1 MREFYLVVT
10 RIGIFCDVGDDSVMP
25 WYVVLLDHPSANIR
39 YTNQLVYMTPPRD
52 EDLRIL
58 NQHLPGGATV
68 YCIPEMLD
76 SVRRVLSGSSITVV
90 GKPLADNPP
99 LILEFVTSLK
109 RDLRQSMHTPC
120 VCETNAKYRIPPSW
134 GRSCGRCK
142 SFMQIEGMTEP
153 FLRSLLLT
161 TQRFWCAKPWLKLRI
176 NHCFYI
182 DDGTNSG
189 FHFAQIYGKYG
200 IIPC

>member
-68 YCIPEMLD
+68 YCIPEML
-76 SVRRVLSGSSITVV
+76 
-90 GKPLADNPP
+90 
-99 LILEFVTSLK
+99 
-109 RDLRQSMHTPC
+109 
-120 VCETNAKYRIPPSW
+120 
-134 GRSCGRCK
+134 
-142 SFMQIEGMTEP
+142 EP